1 MIPFFR
7 KIRKKMA
14 DDNKPLKYMRYAI
27 GEIVLVVIG
36 ILIALQINN
45 WNEEQKQLNIKT
57 TYYKQL
63 LIDFNQ
69 EKIMIE
75 VMNKGLD
82 KSISI
87 YDSYMETYN
96 DSTANEED
104 ILSAL
109 FKNEILFIYAKF
121 NTGTIETLQNTGEIK
136 LLSQNIRTK
145 LINFKKGSETREALT
160 RSNYDKYL
168 SNLYVA
174 SENGFN
180 DLMRRLKYQDD
191 LRMQIQSE
199 TSIAKLI
206 TTADMAF
213 RIKNFTEINLKISLA
228 SYAEEIA
235 TLEELINQEMD

>member
-1 MIPFFR
+1 
-7 KIRKKMA
+7 MA

-145 LINFKKGSETREALT
+145 LINFKKGS
-160 RSNYDKYL
+160 
-168 SNLYVA
+168 
-174 SENGFN
+174 
-180 DLMRRLKYQDD
+180 LK
-191 LRMQIQSE
+191 
-199 TSIAKLI
+199 
-206 TTADMAF
+206 
-213 RIKNFTEINLKISLA
+213 
-228 SYAEEIA
+228 
-235 TLEELINQEMD
+235 